1 MNHNKFSINKLFWGL
16 LFLVGAVCLL
26 LSRLGYWPTI
36 NNISVY
42 GIVLTIF
49 FIWVIIEGIHYGNFF
64 FILFGLALI
73 GIQYDNALHI
83 TALTPWTLLG
93 AALLASIGL
102 TIIFP
107 HTSHKHKK
115 KFEKF
120 EFADTGKK
128 IFTNE
133 DGEVLHFK
141 NSFGASIKYVNT
153 DALVNASIEN
163 SFGEIKVY
171 FDNAVIKN
179 GTADI
184 NLEVSFGAAILYV
197 PKTWN
202 IENHVK
208 TSFGSLHEQNS
219 NQSPGC
225 PTLRLYGE
233 IAFADV
239 TIVYI

>member
-1 MNHNKFSINKLFWGL
+1 MNNSKFSVNKLFWGL
-16 LFLVGAVCLL
+16 LFLIGAVCLL

-42 GIVLTIF
+42 GIILTIF
-49 FIWVIIEGIHYGNFF
+49 FIWIIIEGIHYGNFF
-64 FILFGLALI
+64 LILFGIALI
-73 GIQYDNALHI
+73 GIQYDDLLHI
-83 TALTPWTLLG
+83 TAITPWTLLG

-107 HTSHKHKK
+107 FTSHKPKK
-115 KFEKF
+115 KMKNFDFVDK
-120 EFADTGKK
+120 GPK
-128 IFTNE
+128 IFDEN
-133 DGEVLHFK
+133 DDEVLHFK

-153 DALVNASIEN
+153 DALVNASFEN
-163 SFGEIKVY
+163 SFGEMKVY

-184 NLEVSFGAAILYV
+184 NLNVSFGATILYV

-202 IENHVK
+202 VENHVK
-208 TSFGSLHEQNS
+208 TSFGTLREQNS

-233 IAFADV
+233 IAFGDT